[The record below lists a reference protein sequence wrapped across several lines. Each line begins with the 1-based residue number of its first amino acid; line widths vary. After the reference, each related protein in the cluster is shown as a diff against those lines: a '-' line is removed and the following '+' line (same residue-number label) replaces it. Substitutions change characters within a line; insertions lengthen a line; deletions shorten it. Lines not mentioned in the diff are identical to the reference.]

1 MAILNTDKFESYV
14 TNKVVIWNHIRQ
26 SEIKV
31 PKLVDQKKKHLE
43 DKLHVILFDESKEAK
58 ENASFTWDFCSQC
71 KDTLSRLRQFLATA
85 RPLKMMHNI
94 FIPP

>member
-1 MAILNTDKFESYV
+1 MLLIKSLFETTYV
-14 TNKVVIWNHIRQ
+14 RV
-26 SEIKV
+26 
-31 PKLVDQKKKHLE
+31 KLKSQNWLTKKKHLE
-43 DKLHVILFDESKEAK
+43 DTLHIILFDESKEAK
-58 ENASFTWDFCSQC
+58 ENASFTWDFCTQC